1 MTSLYNSSHHQ
12 DVVQSCITTIS
23 FPNTIDEV
31 RNMVKKNQ
39 HFSDWTAYIDLLVNF
54 QPNRNIVWTS
64 PKWLNQ
70 GDIIF
75 FYYTKSSKQRI
86 TKLLQQA
93 KLEYNQE
100 DEFVLKLVLF
110 LERSQDV
117 ANLYSGTI
125 FACAEVSGATEY
137 LKSEMCHFG
146 HRFFAPLGEV
156 DVFYNPLSYEEFTE
170 YITINKGTITLIY
183 GRQFEGIRNLLSS
196 QNMLPNF
203 LKNAQLRDRYLRDV
217 NKVNWFL
224 ISCHPS
230 TRFIYEAQIRAYLI
244 DYLLNEIKDKGTPLL
259 EECECYR
266 GGERTGKVDYSIKL
280 NGQWIPVEAKL
291 NILAEKDILSQIA
304 KYTRIDSFKPTV
316 GQHRGKVFEPT
327 KSPICIIVDQSGIY
341 IVSDNNFFKCSPGNP
356 IWKREQ
362 LNPSTALTI
371 RDKMINNF
379 L

>member
-23 FPNTIDEV
+23 FPETIDAV
-31 RNMVKKNQ
+31 VDMVNKHQ
-39 HFSDWTAYIDLLVNF
+39 QWIADIDTLFIDEPNEENF
-54 QPNRNIVWTS
+54 WSS
-64 PKWLNQ
+64 PKWLTQ

-86 TKLLQQA
+86 TKLLHQA
-93 KLEYNQE
+93 KLEFDQE
-100 DEFVLKLVLF
+100 DEVVQELVLL
-110 LERSQDV
+110 LERSQER

-125 FACAEVSGATEY
+125 FACAKVSGATEY
-137 LKSEMCHFG
+137 LGNDFCHFK
-146 HRFFAPLGEV
+146 HSFFAPLGEV
-156 DVFYNPLSYEEFTE
+156 YLFKKPLNYEKFTE
-170 YITINKGTITLIY
+170 YITISQGTITLIY
-183 GRQFEGIRNLLSS
+183 GKQFEGLRSLFSN
-196 QNMLPNF
+196 QNRLPNF

-217 NKVNWFL
+217 NKNNWFL

-230 TRFIYEAQIRAYLI
+230 TRFIYEAQLRTYLV

-266 GGERTGKVDYSIKL
+266 DGKRTGKVDYSIKL
-280 NGQWIPVEAKL
+280 DGKWIPVEAKL
-291 NILAEKDILSQIA
+291 NILAEKDILSQIT
-304 KYTRIDSFKPTV
+304 KYNRIDSFKPTM
-316 GQHRGKVFEPT
+316 GQHRGKAFET
-327 KSPICIIVDQSGIY
+327 TRLPICLVVDQSGVY
-341 IVSDNNFFKCSPGNP
+341 IVSDNNFFKCSPGKP

-371 RDKMINNF
+371 RNKIINNF